1 MTCVTAPVT
10 SPPALPA
17 LPAAPANV
25 QRHLFGA
32 IGTPTDATLLEAQR
46 ERERARAEATR
57 VSGNFY
63 VDRMVVNMRTR

>member
-10 SPPALPA
+10 SPPA

-32 IGTPTDATLLEAQR
+32 IGTPTDAILLEAQR